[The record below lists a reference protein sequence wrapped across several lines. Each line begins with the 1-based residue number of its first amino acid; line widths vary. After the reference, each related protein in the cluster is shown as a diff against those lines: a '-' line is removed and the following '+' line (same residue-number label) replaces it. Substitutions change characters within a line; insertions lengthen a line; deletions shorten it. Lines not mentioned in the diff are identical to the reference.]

1 MTFGRR
7 VKAIMISKDREADIL
22 RLYHAERWPI
32 GTIASQLGVHHTTVQ
47 RVLSQAGLTPK
58 AVTSRP
64 SIVEPYLPYMLEVL
78 AKYPRL
84 HASRLFQMVR
94 QRGYPGSPDH
104 FRRLVGRLRPRPA
117 AEAFLRLR
125 TLPGEQAQVDWG
137 HFGKTQI
144 GAAERTLWAFVMVLS
159 WSRHIFLRFYLSAAM
174 PSFLRGH
181 VDGFRFFGGVPRVV
195 LYDNLKSAV
204 LERMGQAVH
213 FNPRLLELSAHY
225 RYEPRPV
232 APARGNEKGRVERA
246 IRYVR
251 DNFFAARK
259 WSDIQDLNTQ
269 AEAWTLG
276 DAAYRRWPEDRSR
289 QVRAVFDEEK
299 PHLMVLPQ
307 HDFPAEERTEVDI
320 GKTPYARFDLNDY
333 SLPHDCV
340 RRTLVVVASLDTV
353 RVLDGATV
361 VATHPRTWD
370 RGKQVEDP
378 QHITDLIVEKSL
390 ARRGRGHTR
399 LTRAVPHAEQLLA
412 SAARRGGNLG
422 NITVRLL
429 AVLDAVPAV
438 ELEAAII
445 EAVERD
451 TPTVGAVRQILD
463 RKRSEAG
470 QPPPVIS
477 RFTTNARAADVVV
490 RPHRLE
496 TYDGLDKEPKDE
508 D

>member
-1 MTFGRR
+1 
-7 VKAIMISKDREADIL
+7 MISKEREAEIL
-22 RLYHAERWPI
+22 RLYHAEKWPI
-32 GTIASQLGVHHTTVQ
+32 GTIASQLGLHHTTVQ
-47 RVLSQAGLTPK
+47 RVLAQAGLAPK
-58 AVTSRP
+58 VVTSRP
-64 SIVEPYLPYMLEVL
+64 SIADPYLGFMLEVL
-78 AKYPRL
+78 TKYPRL

-94 QRGYPGSPDH
+94 ERGYPGRPDH
-104 FRRLVGRLRPRPA
+104 FRRVVGRLRPRPA
-117 AEAFLRLR
+117 ADAFLRLK

-137 HFGKTQI
+137 HFGKVQI

-213 FNPRLLELSAHY
+213 FNPTLLELSAHY

-251 DNFFAARK
+251 DNFFAARV
-259 WSDIQDLNTQ
+259 WSSLDDLNAQ
-269 AEAWTLG
+269 AEAWTMGL
-276 DAAYRRWPEDRSR
+276 ASERRWPEDRSR
-289 QVRAVFDEEK
+289 QVRAAFAEEQ
-299 PHLMVLPQ
+299 PLLMPLPE
-307 HDFPAEERTEVDI
+307 HDFPTDERLEVDV

-333 SLPHDCV
+333 SLPHDRV

-353 RVLDGATV
+353 RVLDGTTV

-370 RGKQVEDP
+370 RGKQVENP
-378 QHITDLIVEKSL
+378 QHITDLVTEKSL
-390 ARRGRGHTR
+390 ARKGRGHTR
-399 LTRAVPHAEQLLA
+399 LTRAAPHVEQLLN
-412 SAARRGGNLG
+412 SAAKRGGNLG
-422 NITVRLL
+422 NMTARLL

-438 ELEAAII
+438 ELDAAVA
-445 EAVERD
+445 EAVQRD

-463 RKRSEAG
+463 RKRSELG

-477 RFTTNARAADVVV
+477 RFTTNPRATEVVV
-490 RPHRLE
+490 RPHSLD
-496 TYDGLDKEPKDE
+496 TYDRLDKDTHHE